1 MFITNI
7 PHDFV
12 VLWRKKIFQTS
23 YESEHIK
30 TRKSNT
36 PNDLSTSRRIR
47 WGLFVPFTTGFCIQI
62 VKFIPPKTQIIDCQW
77 KWVEPRRISFE
88 QGYDRQMLLK
98 RQVTF
103 FCWISR
109 LAYVT
114 FCRLKWLHWQ
124 SLRRGKMASKVFSP
138 WYVIYVNLAMFKDC
152 RLIQS
157 VLWRWK
163 DFQKV
168 LNLFR
173 PRENHFFLLFFWLHI
188 TLVWN
193 TTYDC

>member
-1 MFITNI
+1 MRIICPFHHRILHPN
-7 PHDFV
+7 
-12 VLWRKKIFQTS
+12 RKIHS
-23 YESEHIK
+23 
-30 TRKSNT
+30 
-36 PNDLSTSRRIR
+36 
-47 WGLFVPFTTGFCIQI
+47 
-62 VKFIPPKTQIIDCQW
+62 PKTQIIDCQW

-124 SLRRGKMASKVFSP
+124 SLRRGKMASEVFSP

-168 LNLFR
+168 LNLCR
-173 PRENHFFLLFFWLHI
+173 PRENHFFLLFSDC

-193 TTYDC
+193 STYDC